1 VLLCCG
7 NQAIFVIQ
15 NTFLPRF
22 LGNVTFTNLMLV
34 ATVFGLHHVKDKV
47 IVFTT
52 VTACEE

>member
-34 ATVFGLHHVKDKV
+34 ATLFGLHHVKDKG